1 MVRHVIQ
8 YASEDNVIC
17 ELVEWPILVRV
28 KITRIDKKRRCLRC
42 SIDQANAG
50 DEDVD
55 IAVVES
61 TYLAHNVASREHQR
75 SPREESRE
83 LPGFVTT
90 FERVSWLLMWLDRG
104 IYRHCQMWTAHETAK
119 KKAQATGA
127 PLFGA

>member
-1 MVRHVIQ
+1 MVRHIVQ

-28 KITRIDKKRRCLRC
+28 KLVRIDKESQCLRC

-61 TYLAHNVASREHQR
+61 TYLAHNVATSEHQR

-83 LPGFVTT
+83 LPGLVTT
-90 FERVSWLLMWLDRG
+90 LRSVS
-104 IYRHCQMWTAHETAK
+104 
-119 KKAQATGA
+119 
-127 PLFGA
+127 